1 MTFESHNPVAIAN
14 MTTVDFQSVRRALRV
29 EHRVMDTPECSDHR
43 RCYRPFTNQVERR
56 Q

>member
-14 MTTVDFQSVRRALRV
+14 VATVDFQSVRCALNL
-29 EHRVMDTPECSDHR
+29 EHRVSSDHR
-43 RCYRPFTNQVERR
+43 RCYHPFTDQVERR